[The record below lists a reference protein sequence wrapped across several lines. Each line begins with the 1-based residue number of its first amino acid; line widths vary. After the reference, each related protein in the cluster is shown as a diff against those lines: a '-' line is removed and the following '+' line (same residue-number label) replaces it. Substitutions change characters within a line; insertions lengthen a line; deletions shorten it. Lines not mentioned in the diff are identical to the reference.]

1 MSWRLRERKIIII
14 GRKRQTGDP
23 LPQELLDLFIDNL
36 GDELENLRSCALVSS
51 AFLPSSRARIF
62 SHIRVDT
69 DLALE
74 ELQRLLEDLPSLAA
88 RVESLHLG
96 GNGVGWIPS
105 WPGSSKAHWQ
115 FSSLFVSLVRL
126 CISIAVEWTSI
137 SENFRNSI
145 QLTLRSPT
153 VTCVE
158 LAGLVGLPLAF
169 LAHCPALRSLTLTRV
184 FFHDPDNFDFTA
196 ALAACADS
204 PPTQLEHLDLALD
217 TWELDFLAR
226 WILIPESPTRHRT
239 PPLICPGPS
248 INACGDWLRSS
259 SSRCP
264 PHTFALVLNIVTP
277 NARPETVQL
286 AGADG
291 FLAGLQCITSVTV
304 LLFPPRRP
312 RVPKLIDV
320 SDSFEQEM
328 PLLAN
333 RLGKGALRVLRSSQ
347 VAET

>member
-1 MSWRLRERKIIII
+1 
-14 GRKRQTGDP
+14 
-23 LPQELLDLFIDNL
+23 
-36 GDELENLRSCALVSS
+36 
-51 AFLPSSRARIF
+51 
-62 SHIRVDT
+62 
-69 DLALE
+69 
-74 ELQRLLEDLPSLAA
+74 
-88 RVESLHLG
+88 
-96 GNGVGWIPS
+96 
-105 WPGSSKAHWQ
+105 
-115 FSSLFVSLVRL
+115 VSLVRL

-184 FFHDPDNFDFTA
+184 SFHDPDNFDFA
-196 ALAACADS
+196 ALPDS
-204 PPTQLEHLDLALD
+204 PPTQLEHLDLDLD
-217 TWELDFLAR
+217 TYELNFLSR
-226 WILIPESPTRHRT
+226 WILIPESPLVIVRLLSFACTISEPVDHLYVQLLLNASPSLQRLQLRK
-239 PPLICPGPS
+239 S
-248 INACGDWLRSS
+248 INCEFLPYFPAVFCTSANEQIAGILDLRALGHLHTLSLDMPWPINQ
-259 SSRCP
+259 RVRRLAEELFFPLP

-333 RLGKGALRVLRSSQ
+333 RFGKGALRVLRSS
-347 VAET
+347 